1 MLQKI
6 TIFSDGAFFFCAGLG
21 NKNEKF
27 VEGQIYSNV
36 ELEKIFD
43 YDVSIAIQDAKSL
56 CKDLDINDEA
66 VSIITHMCFQLG
78 KPKTAKFKKMF
89 EALRNKDYIE
99 AGLQMEDSL
108 WAKKHTP
115 ARASRLAEQMKKLIR
130 KHRKRLTT
138 AEEIKEIHDNRKKYQ
153 EEDLRAKMQRISN
166 KLKEDG
172 RL

>member
-1 MLQKI
+1 MINIEKLKEHLKEEEGYRNTVYKDHLGFK
-6 TIFSDGAFFFCAGLG
+6 TIGYGHLVKPNA
-21 NKNEKF
+21 KF
-27 VEGQIYSNV
+27 VEGKIYTNK

-89 EALRNKDYIE
+89 EALKNNDYIE

-108 WAKKHTP
+108 WAKSHTP
-115 ARASRLAEQMKKLIR
+115 ARASRLAEQMKKL
-130 KHRKRLTT
+130 T
-138 AEEIKEIHDNRKKYQ
+138 
-153 EEDLRAKMQRISN
+153 
-166 KLKEDG
+166 
-172 RL
+172 